1 MSGADICDVATEYFT
16 HDSDS
21 ESRPNA
27 TNHCLRKHVTL
38 TSQWITMSMGSYRTL
53 EGVMK
58 SANIVS
64 DLGPFLINVTF
75 PLLQFVVYVVK
86 FTASGFH

>member
-1 MSGADICDVATEYFT
+1 MSI
-16 HDSDS
+16 
-21 ESRPNA
+21 
-27 TNHCLRKHVTL
+27 
-38 TSQWITMSMGSYRTL
+38 GSYRTL

-64 DLGPFLINVTF
+64 DLGPFIINVTF

-86 FTASGFH
+86 FTASDFH

>member
-27 TNHCLRKHVTL
+27 TNHCLHKHVTL
-38 TSQWITMSMGSYRTL
+38 TCQWITMSIGSYRTL

-64 DLGPFLINVTF
+64 DLGPFLIDVTF

>member
-1 MSGADICDVATEYFT
+1 
-16 HDSDS
+16 
-21 ESRPNA
+21 
-27 TNHCLRKHVTL
+27 
-38 TSQWITMSMGSYRTL
+38 MSMGSYRTL

-64 DLGPFLINVTF
+64 DLIPFLINVTF

-86 FTASGFH
+86 FTASVFHYD

>member
-27 TNHCLRKHVTL
+27 TNHCLRKHDTL
-38 TSQWITMSMGSYRTL
+38 TCRWITMSIGSYRTL
-53 EGVMK
+53 GVMK

-64 DLGPFLINVTF
+64 DLGPFIINVTF

-86 FTASGFH
+86 FTASDFH

>member
-1 MSGADICDVATEYFT
+1 
-16 HDSDS
+16 
-21 ESRPNA
+21 
-27 TNHCLRKHVTL
+27 
-38 TSQWITMSMGSYRTL
+38 MSMASYQTL
-53 EGVMK
+53 EGV

>member
-1 MSGADICDVATEYFT
+1 
-16 HDSDS
+16 
-21 ESRPNA
+21 
-27 TNHCLRKHVTL
+27 
-38 TSQWITMSMGSYRTL
+38 MSMGTGTYRTL
-53 EGVMK
+53 EGAMK

>member
-1 MSGADICDVATEYFT
+1 
-16 HDSDS
+16 
-21 ESRPNA
+21 
-27 TNHCLRKHVTL
+27 
-38 TSQWITMSMGSYRTL
+38 MSMGSYRTL

-75 PLLQFVVYVVK
+75 PLVVYVVK
-86 FTASGFH
+86 FTASAFH

>member
-27 TNHCLRKHVTL
+27 TNHCLRKHDTL
-38 TSQWITMSMGSYRTL
+38 TCQWITMSMGSYRTL

-64 DLGPFLINVTF
+64 DLGPFIINVTF

-86 FTASGFH
+86 FTASAFH

>member
-16 HDSDS
+16 HNSDS
-21 ESRPNA
+21 ESRPSA

-38 TSQWITMSMGSYRTL
+38 TCQWITMSMGSYRTL

-64 DLGPFLINVTF
+64 DLGPFLIDVTF